1 MFEDIIP
8 IWETIVPIISPIIIF
23 VVCLYII
30 KKSGFWKST
39 KKLMK
44 TSNNST
50 DFLKQYS
57 ILSFSLIKMV
67 QVFLVKYAI
76 YIAVYGFILSNAYI
90 LVGFEGAVLFGIALT
105 VARVQLKSS
114 QSSSSSGV
122 PFEEYDA
129 LKKKYILTRKLLDE
143 NLNKKEVKH

>member
-1 MFEDIIP
+1 MFEDLIP
-8 IWETIVPIISPIIIF
+8 MWETILPILSPAIIF
-23 VVCLYII
+23 IVCLYII

-44 TSNNST
+44 TSESST
-50 DFLKQYS
+50 VFLKQYS
-57 ILSFSLIKMV
+57 ILAFSLIKVV

-90 LVGFEGAVLFGIALT
+90 FVGFEGAVLFGIALT

-114 QSSSSSGV
+114 QSSGSPGV

-143 NLNKKEVKH
+143 KNNPET

>member
-8 IWETIVPIISPIIIF
+8 FWESIMPIISPIILI

-30 KKSGFWKST
+30 KKSGFWDST

-44 TSNNST
+44 TADSST

-57 ILSFSLIKMV
+57 VLAFSLIKMV

-90 LVGFEGAVLFGIALT
+90 IVGFEGAVLFGIALT

-114 QSSSSSGV
+114 GSSGSPGV
-122 PFEEYDA
+122 SYEQYDA
-129 LKKKYILTRKLLDE
+129 LKKKYILTRKMFDE
-143 NLNKKEVKH
+143 ELNKKEV